1 MNINIVTVGK
11 VKENY
16 IKEGIDEF
24 TKRLGPHANINIIE
38 VADEPAPEKLSTSE
52 MEIVKNKEGEKI
64 LKNITSSD
72 YVIALLIKGKQ
83 FSSEE
88 FARRIELIRLEGH
101 STITFVIGGSL
112 GLSNKIIK
120 RANLKLSFSEM
131 TFPHQ
136 LMRLI
141 LIEQVYRA
149 FRIINGFPYHK

>member
-1 MNINIVTVGK
+1 MNINIISVGK

-16 IKEGIDEF
+16 IKEGIAEF
-24 TKRLGPHANINIIE
+24 VKRLGPHANINITE
-38 VADEPAPEKLSTSE
+38 VGDEAAPENLSTNE
-52 MEIVKNKEGEKI
+52 MEIVKNKEGDKI
-64 LKNITSSD
+64 LKSINPSE
-72 YVIALLIKGKQ
+72 YVVALVIQGKKL
-83 FSSEE
+83 SSEE

-101 STITFVIGGSL
+101 STITFIIGGSL
-112 GLSNKIIK
+112 GLSNKVIK
-120 RANLKLSFSEM
+120 RANLKLSFSDM